1 MPACQK
7 GSGWQGT
14 VVCCNSERGMVYLK
28 YTRSRFP
35 PQYDVH
41 MPLTG
46 VTSLEDMMKYSPVSG
61 SSGREPWVIYSE
73 GRQG

>member
-1 MPACQK
+1 MAGHRSVLQLRK
-7 GSGWQGT
+7 GNG
-14 VVCCNSERGMVYLK
+14 LK
-28 YTRSRFP
+28 YTRPCFP